1 MHRTRRRL
9 AATATALAVGLALT
23 ACAGQAGTSQS
34 PEPATTNAES
44 PADVAAHNDA
54 DTQFAQMMV
63 VHHEGAIDMAALAV
77 DRATSPQVRAL
88 AERIQAAQ
96 TPEIDLMTGWLQAW
110 GEDPAAGGMDH
121 GAMGHGDMPME
132 GMQMEGMDHGQA
144 MGALDALQ
152 GTEFDTRFLELMI
165 AHHEGAVLMAEAEL
179 EKGQNPDA
187 LEFAQK
193 IIDDQTTE
201 IAEMREL
208 LAPA

>member
-1 MHRTRRRL
+1 MTRIRRRL
-9 AATATALAVGLALT
+9 AATATALALGAALAG
-23 ACAGQAGTSQS
+23 CAGQAGTSA
-34 PEPATTNAES
+34 PTTTSEAS
-44 PADVAAHNDA
+44 AQAPSDVEAHNDA

-63 VHHEGAIDMAALAV
+63 VHHEGAIDMATLAV
-77 DRATSPQVRAL
+77 ERATNPQVRAL

-96 TPEIDLMTGWLQAW
+96 TPEIELMTGWLQAW
-110 GEDPAAGGMDH
+110 GEDTAMGGMDH

-152 GTEFDTRFLELMI
+152 GAEFDTRFLELMI

-187 LEFAQK
+187 LELARK
-193 IIDDQTTE
+193 IVDDQTTE